1 MRKNIDINFYHNLYS
16 HTINIAIF
24 FEELLHTK
32 DYLFLIRFKNKK
44 MAKNDNNDDNHTDN
58 KHSSPVTV
66 IVKRIAKKDKIKE
79 FEEWLSGISKEVSK
93 QEGSMGIDIIR
104 PTNYNKSK
112 LEYVVIF
119 RFNNYANLTK
129 WEKSPIRDEWLQK
142 GRKLVEAD
150 PDVQKLTGLEFW
162 FTPYFKDE
170 SSPMIPLNP
179 PPRYKMVIVTIPV
192 ISILLMTLVP
202 QIHILTE
209 MLSIPFPV
217 RLVIALTITVLLM
230 TYVIMPLLTK
240 LLKSWLFKT

>member
-1 MRKNIDINFYHNLYS
+1 
-16 HTINIAIF
+16 
-24 FEELLHTK
+24 
-32 DYLFLIRFKNKK
+32 
-44 MAKNDNNDDNHTDN
+44 
-58 KHSSPVTV
+58 
-66 IVKRIAKKDKIKE
+66 
-79 FEEWLSGISKEVSK
+79 
-93 QEGSMGIDIIR
+93 MGIDIIR
-104 PTNYNKSK
+104 PTDKSK
-112 LEYVVIF
+112 LKYVTIS
-119 RFNNYANLTK
+119 RFNNYDSLTK
-129 WEKSPIRDEWLQK
+129 WGKSTIRNEWLQK

-150 PDVQKLTGLEFW
+150 PDVQKLTGFEFW

-192 ISILLMTLVP
+192 ISIMLMTLVP

-217 RLVIALTITVLLM
+217 KLVITLTITVLLI

>member
-1 MRKNIDINFYHNLYS
+1 MAVEDNNN
-16 HTINIAIF
+16 NNNNNNN
-24 FEELLHTK
+24 
-32 DYLFLIRFKNKK
+32 NK
-44 MAKNDNNDDNHTDN
+44 NDDNNTDN
-58 KHSSPVTV
+58 KHSNPVTV

-93 QEGSMGIDIIR
+93 QEGNMGIDIIR
-104 PTNYNKSK
+104 PTDKSK

-119 RFNNYANLTK
+119 RFNNYDSLTK
-129 WEKSPIRDEWLQK
+129 WEKSIIRNEWLQK

-192 ISILLMTLVP
+192 ISIMLMTLVP

-209 MLSIPFPV
+209 MLSIPFPSKTCYCSYDNSYSNDLCYNASFNKIIKI
-217 RLVIALTITVLLM
+217 LVIQNLKMYYCLYMVIDKKFDAN
-230 TYVIMPLLTK
+230 YVILNLYY
-240 LLKSWLFKT
+240 LVV